1 MSTRDVTHLTDINK
15 MAPEQD
21 GSFNRRP
28 SQFREWIE
36 RGGKYAPEKDRYHLY
51 VSYVCPWA
59 TRTLIVRQLKGLE
72 DIIPVTVVSPRMDE
86 HGWPFA
92 NIDPFP
98 GADKDPLYGADHLKD
113 VYLRVS
119 PDYEGRFTVPLL
131 FDKKT
136 SSVVNNESS
145 DIIRI
150 FNSSFNHLLPP
161 EKAKLDLY
169 PEPLRNEID
178 ELNAWVY
185 DTVNNGVY
193 KSGFAASQ
201 DAYEKAVYP
210 LFESLDRLEKI
221 LDGKDYLIG
230 SQLTEADVRLFV
242 TIIRFDVAYH
252 GNFKCN
258 IRNIRNGY
266 PSIHL
271 WLRKLYWN
279 VPAFRDTCYFDH
291 IKAGYYWA
299 KAYNPHQI
307 IPAGP
312 VPHILPLDA

>member
-1 MSTRDVTHLTDINK
+1 M
-15 MAPEQD
+15 
-21 GSFNRRP
+21 
-28 SQFREWIE
+28 
-36 RGGKYAPEKDRYHLY
+36 
-51 VSYVCPWA
+51 
-59 TRTLIVRQLKGLE
+59 RQLKGLE

-185 DTVNNGVY
+185 DTVNSMLTLAYLPRKSDHLHRGRWRIQVWLCC
-193 KSGFAASQ
+193 KSGC
-201 DAYEKAVYP
+201 
-210 LFESLDRLEKI
+210 I
-221 LDGKDYLIG
+221 
-230 SQLTEADVRLFV
+230 
-242 TIIRFDVAYH
+242 
-252 GNFKCN
+252 
-258 IRNIRNGY
+258 
-266 PSIHL
+266 
-271 WLRKLYWN
+271 
-279 VPAFRDTCYFDH
+279 
-291 IKAGYYWA
+291 
-299 KAYNPHQI
+299 
-307 IPAGP
+307 
-312 VPHILPLDA
+312 